1 MALWLSNEAKI
12 HSAAAIRKD
21 ENARPDF
28 YGAIVFVL
36 VYVGKEIPVEK
47 IQAGF
52 RPTLDIRLTK
62 CQYRLMKADISF
74 MSELFRIVNGAL
86 RLDIDKV
93 RNYTAF
99 LAEKL
104 EKAGDVSSAAR
115 LRKMLEENDQQLRPV
130 GAAFAKA
137 LPVDEDSR
145 FPLIEQVNIKTVS
158 EAPVVLGQDQWDTVN
173 EFLSIAKSYALA
185 DADGLSA
192 SLSLL
197 MYGPPGTGKSRLAR
211 HIAKE
216 LGLDLYVARLD
227 GLISSFLGSTS
238 KNIRALFDFAARTPC
253 VLFLDEFDAI
263 AKLRGDSQELGE
275 LKRVVNSFIQ
285 NLDTLGSHSIVI
297 AATNHQELL
306 DSAVWRRFSYR
317 LALDFPTAEL
327 REKMWTSFSG
337 TLDFTEREIALLV
350 DLSDGFTGSDIREV
364 YVRLRRRQLTK
375 HEHPGLKDAF
385 QVLQNVGIGEGEDRR
400 FLSLLR
406 SKDAQGIAASLRER
420 SSKLYSHA
428 ALADLLGV
436 SKATAHR
443 WATGMEIEANNG

>member
-1 MALWLSNEAKI
+1 ML
-12 HSAAAIRKD
+12 D
-21 ENARPDF
+21 E
-28 YGAIVFVL
+28 
-36 VYVGKEIPVEK
+36 
-47 IQAGF
+47 
-52 RPTLDIRLTK
+52 
-62 CQYRLMKADISF
+62 S
-74 MSELFRIVNGAL
+74 
-86 RLDIDKV
+86 
-93 RNYTAF
+93 
-99 LAEKL
+99 
-104 EKAGDVSSAAR
+104 
-115 LRKMLEENDQQLRPV
+115 DQQLRPA

-145 FPLIEQVNIKTVS
+145 FPLIEQVNLKTVS

-185 DADGLSA
+185 DTDGLSA

-238 KNIRALFDFAARTPC
+238 KNIRALFDFAAKTPC

-375 HEHPGLKDAF
+375 QEHPGLKDAF

-406 SKDAQGIAASLRER
+406 SKDVQSIAASLRER
-420 SSKLYSHA
+420 NAKLYSHA

-443 WATGMEIEANNG
+443 WATGTEIEANNG

>member
-1 MALWLSNEAKI
+1 MS
-12 HSAAAIRKD
+12 
-21 ENARPDF
+21 
-28 YGAIVFVL
+28 
-36 VYVGKEIPVEK
+36 
-47 IQAGF
+47 
-52 RPTLDIRLTK
+52 
-62 CQYRLMKADISF
+62 ADISF
-74 MSELFRIVNGAL
+74 MAELFRIVNGAL

-104 EKAGDVSSAAR
+104 EKAGDVASAGR
-115 LRKMLEENDQQLRPV
+115 LRKMLEESDHQLRPA
-130 GAAFAKA
+130 GASFAKV
-137 LPVDEDSR
+137 LPVDEESR
-145 FPLIEQVNIKTVS
+145 FPLIERVNLKTLS
-158 EAPVVLGQDQWDTVN
+158 EPPVVLGQDQWDIVN

-185 DADGLSA
+185 DVNDLTA
-192 SLSLL
+192 SLSFL

-211 HIAKE
+211 YIAQE
-216 LGLDLYVARLD
+216 LGLELYVARLD

-285 NLDTLGSHSIVI
+285 NLDTLGNQSIVI

-306 DSAVWRRFSYR
+306 DSAIWRRFSYR
-317 LALDFPTAEL
+317 LALDFPVADL
-327 REKMWTSFSG
+327 RRKMWIEFSEEFHL
-337 TLDFTEREIALLV
+337 TAREIELLV
-350 DLSDGFTGSDIREV
+350 DLSEGFSGSDIRDV
-364 YVRLRRRQLTK
+364 CIRLHRRRITRK
-375 HEHPGLKDAF
+375 EFPELKDAF
-385 QVLQNVGIGEGEDRR
+385 LVLQNIGIGEGEDRR

-406 SKDAQGIAASLRER
+406 GKDEHTISSILRER
-420 SSKLYSHA
+420 NAKLYSHA

-443 WATGMEIEANNG
+443 WGRELKTDG

>member
-1 MALWLSNEAKI
+1 
-12 HSAAAIRKD
+12 
-21 ENARPDF
+21 
-28 YGAIVFVL
+28 
-36 VYVGKEIPVEK
+36 
-47 IQAGF
+47 
-52 RPTLDIRLTK
+52 
-62 CQYRLMKADISF
+62 

-104 EKAGDVSSAAR
+104 DKAGDVSSAAR
-115 LRKMLEENDQQLRPV
+115 LRKMLEESDQQLRPT
-130 GAAFAKA
+130 GAAFAKV

-145 FPLIEQVNIKTVS
+145 FPLIEQVNFKTLS
-158 EAPVVLGQDQWDTVN
+158 EAPVILGQEQWDTVN

-185 DADGLSA
+185 DGDGLTT
-192 SLSLL
+192 SLSFL

-211 HIAKE
+211 YIAKE
-216 LGLDLYVARLD
+216 LGLDLYIARLD

-306 DSAVWRRFSYR
+306 DSAIWRRFSYR
-317 LALDFPTAEL
+317 LALDFPAADL
-327 REKMWTSFSG
+327 REKMWKEFSVG
-337 TLDFTEREIALLV
+337 LEFTDREIALLV
-350 DLSDGFTGSDIREV
+350 DLSEGFSGSDIREV

-375 HEHPGLKDAF
+375 QQHPGLKDAF
-385 QVLQNVGIGEGEDRR
+385 QVLQNMGIGEGEDRR
-400 FLSLLR
+400 FLSHLRGKDVQTIATLLR
-406 SKDAQGIAASLRER
+406 DRNA
-420 SSKLYSHA
+420 KLYSHA

-443 WATGMEIEANNG
+443 WATGTEIEING

>member
-1 MALWLSNEAKI
+1 
-12 HSAAAIRKD
+12 
-21 ENARPDF
+21 
-28 YGAIVFVL
+28 
-36 VYVGKEIPVEK
+36 
-47 IQAGF
+47 
-52 RPTLDIRLTK
+52 
-62 CQYRLMKADISF
+62 MKADISF

-99 LAEKL
+99 LADKL
-104 EKAGDVSSAAR
+104 EKAGDQSSAAR
-115 LRKMLEENDQQLRPV
+115 LRKMLEESDQQLRPA

-158 EAPVVLGQDQWDTVN
+158 EAPVILSQDQWDTVN

-238 KNIRALFDFAARTPC
+238 KNIRALFDFAAKTPC

-385 QVLQNVGIGEGEDRR
+385 QILQNVGIGEGEDRR

-406 SKDAQGIAASLRER
+406 SKDVQGIAASLRER
-420 SSKLYSHA
+420 NAKLYSHA

-443 WATGMEIEANNG
+443 WATGTEIETNG

>member
-1 MALWLSNEAKI
+1 MK
-12 HSAAAIRKD
+12 SA
-21 ENARPDF
+21 
-28 YGAIVFVL
+28 
-36 VYVGKEIPVEK
+36 
-47 IQAGF
+47 
-52 RPTLDIRLTK
+52 
-62 CQYRLMKADISF
+62 ISF

-104 EKAGDVSSAAR
+104 EKAGDRSSAAR
-115 LRKMLEENDQQLRPV
+115 LRKMLEESDHQLRPAGV
-130 GAAFAKA
+130 AFAKA
-137 LPVDEDSR
+137 LPVDEESR
-145 FPLIEQVNIKTVS
+145 FPLIEQVNLKTLS
-158 EAPVVLGQDQWDTVN
+158 EAPVILGQEQWDTVN

-185 DADGLSA
+185 DVDDLTA

-211 HIAKE
+211 YIAKE
-216 LGLDLYVARLD
+216 LGLDLYIARLD

-306 DSAVWRRFSYR
+306 DSAIWRRFSYR
-317 LALDFPTAEL
+317 LALDFPAADL
-327 REKMWTSFSG
+327 REKMWKEFSVG
-337 TLDFTEREIALLV
+337 LEFTDREIALLV
-350 DLSDGFTGSDIREV
+350 DLSEGFSGSDIREV
-364 YVRLRRRQLTK
+364 YVRLHRRQLTK
-375 HEHPGLKDAF
+375 QQHPGLKDAF

-400 FLSLLR
+400 FLSHLRGKDVQTIATLLR
-406 SKDAQGIAASLRER
+406 DRNA
-420 SSKLYSHA
+420 KLYSHA

-443 WATGMEIEANNG
+443 WATGTEIEING